1 MSEPIKT
8 DRAFD
13 LLRRDIL
20 NGSFAPDQPLRVAEL
35 SDRYAL
41 SATPLR
47 EALSRLAEKQLVVAA
62 ANRGWRVA
70 PVSLAEFEDISRARL
85 AVESALLAD
94 AMDQGGLDW
103 ETGIVGAHYRLKQ
116 TVVPL
121 GADDTL
127 ANRQRWIAA
136 HDAFHTALL
145 GAARSA
151 WLKGFHAQTVEQLQR
166 HHQAVLFHTATHAH
180 PCDLDAILR
189 TALSVERHTQLMT
202 PVLARDRAAAQA
214 ELARHIETTLTIYRA
229 IVGEETTTAP
239 PTERTDA

>member
-8 DRAFD
+8 DRAFE
-13 LLRRDIL
+13 LLRCDIL
-20 NGSFAPDQPLRVAEL
+20 NGTFAPDQPLPVSDL
-35 SDRYAL
+35 SDRYGL

-47 EALSRLAEKQLVVAA
+47 EALSRLAEKQLVVAS

-85 AVESALLAD
+85 AVESALLGD
-94 AMDQGGLDW
+94 AIDQGGLDW
-103 ETGIVGAHYRLKQ
+103 ESAIVGAHYRLQQ
-116 TVVPL
+116 TALPL

-127 ANRQRWIAA
+127 ANRQSWIAA

-145 GAARSA
+145 GAGRSA

-166 HHQAVLFHTATHAH
+166 HHQAVLFHSAQLPRPRKLH
-180 PCDLDAILR
+180 AILR

-214 ELARHIETTLTIYRA
+214 ELARHIETTLAIYRA
-229 IVGEETTTAP
+229 IVGAETTNAP
-239 PTERTDA
+239 PTVRTVA